1 MQRFPV
7 EPFAAHRDFAAILLG
22 LKLAR

>member
-7 EPFAAHRDFAAILLG
+7 EPFAAHRDFAAIPLG
-22 LKLAR
+22 LKLVR